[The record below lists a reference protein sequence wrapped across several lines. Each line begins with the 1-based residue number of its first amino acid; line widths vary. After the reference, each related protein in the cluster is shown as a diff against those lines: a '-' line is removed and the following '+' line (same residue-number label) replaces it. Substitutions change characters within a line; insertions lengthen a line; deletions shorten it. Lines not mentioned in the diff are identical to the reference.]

1 MKYTDM
7 QIDSTTEAELKG
19 ILQYIINPRGYVME
33 MEQTINPTAD
43 DLKLYNE
50 RMRRR
55 AFYIIE
61 KLNNQTNTICK
72 RKTNTI

>member
-1 MKYTDM
+1 M
-7 QIDSTTEAELKG
+7 QIDTTTEAELKG

-33 MEQTINPTAD
+33 KEQTINPTAD
-43 DLKLYNE
+43 DMQLYDE

-61 KLNNQTNTICK
+61 KLNN
-72 RKTNTI
+72 KTNTI